1 MKIEIKDTV
10 VGSKPSDRAA
20 AVISRLNAT
29 TDDESFIRDLD
40 LINLQD
46 DDEDVSIEF
55 FGLTEVSKAMSFE
68 ITFTIFVFYTLTTYQ
83 LDLSHWIS
91 ILDKFDRILSAY
103 IMFIPRCGLA
113 LSFDDDHSHK
123 DAVCSILRFLK
134 ALLKRGKK
142 KKYFQSFEVR
152 VTRFSIQYLS
162 AANVSFH

>member
-1 MKIEIKDTV
+1 
-10 VGSKPSDRAA
+10 
-20 AVISRLNAT
+20 
-29 TDDESFIRDLD
+29 
-40 LINLQD
+40 
-46 DDEDVSIEF
+46 
-55 FGLTEVSKAMSFE
+55 MSFK
-68 ITFTIFVFYTLTTYQ
+68 ITLSIFDLYPTTTYQ
-83 LDLSHWIS
+83 LDLSHWVS

-152 VTRFSIQYLS
+152 VANFRIQSLS
-162 AANVSFH
+162 AVNLSVHQMKSTI